1 MNELISGAIA
11 FSLSAL
17 AIGCSSPSEDNPGG
31 GGSLP
36 ATSSSGGASSSKGG
50 ATASSSQKTSKSEG
64 GSAARTD
71 ESSASGGSRSE
82 TSSARSGGASSVSK
96 SGSNGGQSAAS
107 TKSSGGAKNS
117 GSSQATGGTSSQ
129 TSRSS
134 GGGGAAPG
142 GSSAGGS
149 ASGGTTTTTTS
160 GSGGSTQTCPLP
172 TTFKWTS
179 GGPIASP
186 KSGWVSIKDFT
197 YVPYEGK
204 HLIYMTT
211 HDSGTKWGAAMMVF
225 DDWSDAATATQQTVS
240 FGVAPTLFYFTPKQL
255 WINTYQWGTHKFDY
269 RTSSDPTDPSSW
281 SAEKSLYNTAL
292 PPDGTGPIDQT
303 IICNTTK
310 CYLYYAGDNGHIYK
324 SSMTIDKF
332 PSEFPAAVDSGI
344 QGTAQNLFEAV
355 QIYSVQGSNKYLMI
369 VEAQSSNGRYFRA
382 WTATDLEGPWTLL
395 TDSFA
400 VKSNVT
406 FTQNWTNDI
415 SHGDLVRSSAD
426 ETFPIDP
433 CNLQLVF
440 QGRDPNQNPEYGLL
454 PYKMGLL
461 TLAK

>member
-1 MNELISGAIA
+1 MNELISAAFAI
-11 FSLSAL
+11 SVSAL
-17 AIGCSSPSEDNPGG
+17 VIGCSSPSENNPGNG
-31 GGSLP
+31 
-36 ATSSSGGASSSKGG
+36 SSSPGTTTPDPTSTGSTSTGGTS
-50 ATASSSQKTSKSEG
+50 ATRKTTKTNG
-64 GSAARTD
+64 GSAAKTD
-71 ESSASGGSRSE
+71 ESPSSGGSDAN
-82 TSSARSGGASSVSK
+82 TSNAPSGGTSSVSK
-96 SGSNGGQSAAS
+96 SGSSGGKSGS
-107 TKSSGGAKNS
+107 IPKSSGGAKNS
-117 GSSQATGGTSSQ
+117 SGTQSMGGASAQSSQPSGGAANGGTSS
-129 TSRSS
+129 
-134 GGGGAAPG
+134 GGA
-142 GSSAGGS
+142 
-149 ASGGTTTTTTS
+149 ASGGTTQSTTVGT
-160 GSGGSTQTCPLP
+160 GGSTQTCALP
-172 TTFKWTS
+172 STFKWTS

-197 YVPYEGK
+197 HVPYEGK

-240 FGVAPTLFYFTPKQL
+240 FGVAPTLFYFTPKKL

-269 RTSSDPTDPSSW
+269 RTSSDPTNPSGW
-281 SAEKSLYNTAL
+281 SAEQSLYNTAL

-324 SSMTIDKF
+324 SSMDIGKF

-344 QGTAQNLFEAV
+344 QGTSQNLFEAV
-355 QIYSVQGSNKYLMI
+355 QVYTVQGSNKYLMI
-369 VEAQSSNGRYFRA
+369 VEAQSNNGRYFRA

-395 TDSFA
+395 TDNFA
-400 VKSNVT
+400 IKSNVT
-406 FTQNWTNDI
+406 FSENWTNDI

-440 QGRDPNQNPEYGLL
+440 QGRDPSKNPEYGLL